1 MTNDSNDL
9 SKHNLDNEKTN
20 GSNNEPIR
28 NPILSQSVN
37 NTNIST
43 NASNESMGEGLNQI
57 LPGMENFSQNN
68 TDAGMTNNKQL
79 PEMQNFSNQNS
90 LDNNGQ
96 SVFLDQQGFDQMSYG
111 DQTAYNQGQMN
122 INPLEQGGNNQN
134 QNMYEQNGYN
144 QNQNMYEQNGY
155 NQNQNMYEQNGYN
168 QNQNMYEQNGYN
180 QNQNMY
186 QNGYEQGQY
195 TKQNNSYFEEANAQY
210 GQSQSSQDDS
220 DYNLAFVQ
228 NWMGNIY
235 EKAHSKKFNWAA
247 ALLGEAYLLYRKV
260 YIPGMIFLVLS
271 LLLSVVTSIT
281 GNAILGII
289 LGVYVIARFFG
300 LGFGFYPMYR
310 SNVRKELNKYK
321 SQIQDNNDL
330 INKAKKNGGTSVIS
344 LVACLVIELIV
355 SGIGMSMALKNT
367 PGANNKNNNGNNS
380 ANEVTTNSQEVFFET
395 GYVITYDSNKWFYTP
410 ANSTFTQGDYKLK
423 YKVKYNEQ
431 QLGVDFATAEGRSA
445 LLSMLTNSFNAQAAQ
460 SNLQAEVAN
469 STFIAKFTSYYAYI
483 DIISSTAISR
493 YYFVILPSEKVMFQ
507 FVLEVNDT
515 AIDYTTNLDVIDM
528 ISLITPANED
538 AETNNTNSTA
548 NETATGNNVA
558 GNMVSNEVSN
568 GTLSSTSASNTN
580 EVSGDVRNALSSDN
594 ASLQSGNT
602 ASSSNANTSSTSS
615 SNAAA
620 SSSSTGNAIRAN
632 SSSSL
637 ASLVQ

>member
-37 NTNIST
+37 NANIST
-43 NASNESMGEGLNQI
+43 NASNGSMGGEVNQI

-68 TDAGMTNNKQL
+68 TNAGMNNNKQL

-122 INPLEQGGNNQN
+122 INPLEQGGNNQS
-134 QNMYEQNGYN
+134 QNMYEQNGYNQSQNTYEQNGYN
-144 QNQNMYEQNGY
+144 QNQNMYEQNEY
-155 NQNQNMYEQNGYN
+155 NH
-168 QNQNMYEQNGYN
+168 
-180 QNQNMY
+180 NQNMY

-195 TKQNNSYFEEANAQY
+195 TKQNNSYFEEANSQY
-210 GQSQSSQDDS
+210 GSQSSQDDS

-235 EKAHSKKFNWAA
+235 EKAHSKKFNWPA

-260 YIPGMIFLVLS
+260 YIPGMIFLVLT
-271 LLLSVVTSIT
+271 LLLLVVTSIT
-281 GNAILGII
+281 GNAILEII

-431 QLGVDFATAEGRSA
+431 QLGVDFTTAEGRSA

-538 AETNNTNSTA
+538 AETKNTNSTA

-568 GTLSSTSASNTN
+568 GTLSSTTN

-594 ASLQSGNT
+594 VSSQRGNT
-602 ASSSNANTSSTSS
+602 TSSSNANTSSTSS
-615 SNAAA
+615 SNAIA

-637 ASLVQ
+637 SSLVQ

>member
-37 NTNIST
+37 NANIST

-68 TDAGMTNNKQL
+68 ANEGMANNKQL
-79 PEMQNFSNQNS
+79 PEMQNFSNQSN

-96 SVFLDQQGFDQMSYG
+96 SVFLDQQGFDQMNYV
-111 DQTAYNQGQMN
+111 DQGAYNQGQMN
-122 INPLEQGGNNQN
+122 KSPLEQGGYQQNNYAQS

-144 QNQNMYEQNGY
+144 QSQNMYEQNGY
-155 NQNQNMYEQNGYN
+155 NQSQNTYEQNGYN
-168 QNQNMYEQNGYN
+168 QNQNTYEQNEYN

-195 TKQNNSYFEEANAQY
+195 TKQNNSYFEEANSQY
-210 GQSQSSQDDS
+210 GSQSSQDDS

-235 EKAHSKKFNWAA
+235 EKAHSKKFNWPA

-260 YIPGMIFLVLS
+260 YIPGMIFLVLT
-271 LLLSVVTSIT
+271 LLLLVVTSIT
-281 GNAILGII
+281 GNAILEII

-528 ISLITPANED
+528 ISLITSANED
-538 AETNNTNSTA
+538 AETNNTNSIA
-548 NETATGNNVA
+548 NETATGNTVA
-558 GNMVSNEVSN
+558 GNTVSNGVSN

-580 EVSGDVRNALSSDN
+580 EVSGDVRNALSNDN
-594 ASLQSGNT
+594 VSSQGGNT
-602 ASSSNANTSSTSS
+602 TSSNVGT
-615 SNAAA
+615 
-620 SSSSTGNAIRAN
+620 SSSSTGNAIQAN

>member
-37 NTNIST
+37 NANIST

-68 TDAGMTNNKQL
+68 ASKGMANNKQL
-79 PEMQNFSNQNS
+79 PEMQNFSNQSN

-96 SVFLDQQGFDQMSYG
+96 SVFLDQQGFDQMNYV
-111 DQTAYNQGQMN
+111 DQGAYNQGQMN
-122 INPLEQGGNNQN
+122 KSPLEQGGYQQNNYAQS

-144 QNQNMYEQNGY
+144 QSQNMYEQNGY
-155 NQNQNMYEQNGYN
+155 NQSQNTYEQN
-168 QNQNMYEQNGYN
+168 EYN

-195 TKQNNSYFEEANAQY
+195 TKQNNSYFEEANSQY
-210 GQSQSSQDDS
+210 GSQSSQDDS

-235 EKAHSKKFNWAA
+235 EKAHSKKFNWPA

-528 ISLITPANED
+528 ISLITSANED
-538 AETNNTNSTA
+538 AETNNTNSTI
-548 NETATGNNVA
+548 NETATGNTVA
-558 GNMVSNEVSN
+558 GNTVSNGVSN

-580 EVSGDVRNALSSDN
+580 EVSGDVRNALSNDN
-594 ASLQSGNT
+594 VSSQSGNT
-602 ASSSNANTSSTSS
+602 TSSSNANASSTSS
-615 SNAAA
+615 SNVGT
-620 SSSSTGNAIRAN
+620 SSSSTGNATRAN

>member
-37 NTNIST
+37 NANIST
-43 NASNESMGEGLNQI
+43 NASNGSMGGEVNQI

-68 TDAGMTNNKQL
+68 TNTGMANNKQL

-122 INPLEQGGNNQN
+122 INPLEQGGNNKN

-144 QNQNMYEQNGY
+144 QTQNMYEQNGY

-260 YIPGMIFLVLS
+260 YIPGMVFLVLS

-281 GNAILGII
+281 GNSILEIV
-289 LGVYVIARFFG
+289 LGVYAVARFFG

-330 INKAKKNGGTSVIS
+330 INKAKKNGGTSMVALI
-344 LVACLVIELIV
+344 ACLVIELIV
-355 SGIGMSMALKNT
+355 SGIGISMALKNT
-367 PGANNKNNNGNNS
+367 SGTHSKNNNGNTS
-380 ANEVTTNSQEVFFET
+380 ANEVATNSQEVFFET

-410 ANSTFTQGDYKLK
+410 ANSTFTQGDYKLE

-431 QLGVDFATAEGRSA
+431 QLGVDFTTAEGRSA

-568 GTLSSTSASNTN
+568 GTLSSTTN

-594 ASLQSGNT
+594 VSSQSGNT